1 MNPKYLPP
9 IKVLGGSAIIAILIA
24 IIFPSLSAA
33 LLSEETRRAVL
44 IQAIP
49 FVGAFI
55 AVLLLFIL
63 LIFMVALRFNGK
75 IPARTYQ
82 PLERTII
89 VGIVAGVVFLF
100 QPFHFVGY
108 KYGFLM
114 VLASLLAFIVFSHV
128 VPKGSKL
135 ETTSFTSTQHIIG
148 VAAGIL
154 VLAAL
159 TYSAAAVNNPHEPYG
174 LRQRIWDSYD
184 DARKAEVAAEATSTF
199 NNVELPFLIVMN
211 LIPAAAAYFLVREA
225 SGVLVSGKQPP
236 SQEVAAPAGGT

>member
-1 MNPKYLPP
+1 MNAKYIGP

-33 LLSEETRRAVL
+33 LLSEETRSAVL

-49 FVGAFI
+49 FVGVFI
-55 AVLLLFIL
+55 AILLLFIL

-108 KYGFLM
+108 KYGFLL
-114 VLASLLAFIVFSHV
+114 VLVSLLSFIVFSHV
-128 VPKGSKL
+128 VPKGSRL
-135 ETTSFTSTQHIIG
+135 ETTSFATIQHIVGII
-148 VAAGIL
+148 AGIL

-159 TYSAAAVNNPHEPYG
+159 TYSAAAVNTPREPYG

-184 DARKAEVAAEATSTF
+184 DERKATVAADATSTF

-225 SGVLVSGKQPP
+225 SGALVNGKQPL